1 MSTQMKI
8 NFVEAQVNRKE
19 VTKCKMETVIE

>member
-19 VTKCKMETVIE
+19 VTKGKMETVIE